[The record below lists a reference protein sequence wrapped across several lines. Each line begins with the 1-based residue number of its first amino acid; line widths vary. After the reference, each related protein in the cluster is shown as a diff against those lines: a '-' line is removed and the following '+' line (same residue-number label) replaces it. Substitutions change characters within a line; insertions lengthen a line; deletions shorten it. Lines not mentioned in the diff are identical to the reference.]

1 MKKRFLLI
9 LMVFIL
15 ASSFAWADYPYIA
28 TGSSMAGGGVVIGTL
43 SFLFFDTPWNYI
55 GLGAGVLL
63 IAGGIWLALTPGSD
77 TIVKIENDKIIQ
89 HVVFDATADKI
100 TLGVRFRR

>member
-9 LMVFIL
+9 FMVFIL
-15 ASSFAWADYPYIA
+15 ASSFAWADYPYMIA
-28 TGSSMAGGGVVIGTL
+28 GTSMAGGGIAIGTL

-55 GLGAGVLL
+55 GLGAGVLFL
-63 IAGGIWLALTPGSD
+63 AGGIWLALTPGSD
-77 TIVKIENDKIIQ
+77 TVAKIENNKIIQ

-100 TLGVRFRR
+100 TFGARFRW